1 MASDLRDRLEDLAAH
16 TPHGVPPV
24 DLWTRGVRRRRA
36 TRAATAVVVAAA
48 VLLVGIGGWAFRTGE
63 QRVEPADTHGAPHL
77 PDRFYQPSPW
87 LHAFDGPPGHLV
99 AVGTAEHRSLF
110 HSRTDVYGVTA
121 VGGAYGFLDLPE
133 SAVAGDTGGPTSP
146 ALSPDGSRLAFWTTG
161 TPSGT
166 PNTHLLGVTITGVS
180 VYDTTTGRVEHAALD
195 TVHGISPALLT
206 WSDDRTLVLGIE
218 QAT

>member
-36 TRAATAVVVAAA
+36 RRAATAVVVAAA

-87 LHAFDGPPGHLV
+87 LHAFDGPPGQLV
-99 AVGTAEHRSLF
+99 AIGVAEHKSLL
-110 HSRTDVYGVTA
+110 HTRQDAYGVTA
-121 VGGAYGFLDLPE
+121 ADGQYGFLDLPDAAQP
-133 SAVAGDTGGPTSP
+133 SPGRGNDLVP
-146 ALSPDGSRLAFWTTG
+146 ALSPDGRHLAYW
-161 TPSGT
+161 
-166 PNTHLLGVTITGVS
+166 ITGVR
-180 VYDTTTGRVEHAALD
+180 RVRPTPRSRA
-195 TVHGISPALLT
+195 
-206 WSDDRTLVLGIE
+206 
-218 QAT
+218 